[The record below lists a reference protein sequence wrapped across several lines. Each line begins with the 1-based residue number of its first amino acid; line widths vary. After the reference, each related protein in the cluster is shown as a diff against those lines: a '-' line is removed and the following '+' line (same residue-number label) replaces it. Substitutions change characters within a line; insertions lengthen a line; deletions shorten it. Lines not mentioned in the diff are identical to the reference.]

1 MGRAAVVVVG
11 VLLAAASGCAS
22 GGYGITHRVQP
33 GESLYRIGQAYGY
46 DHMELA
52 RINHL
57 SPPSTIKP
65 GDRIFI
71 PDADRQLP
79 VDLIT
84 PRGASAA
91 PPSAENGAPAAA
103 RATPPSPTARRG
115 EQAQQQAR
123 GPQPA
128 PREQPRPQQAPAQQ
142 SQLLQVA
149 DGPMARGLA
158 TNARFSWPV
167 RGKLIQPFSGTSSA
181 PHDGIDIATTPGTA
195 ITAAADGKVIFSDRL
210 SSYGNVI
217 IVEHS
222 GGFTTVYA
230 HNERNLVRKGARIR
244 RGERLATLG
253 ASGRARTPHLHFEVR
268 KDNIARN
275 PLYYLPR

>member
-1 MGRAAVVVVG
+1 MGRAAVVAIG
-11 VLLAAASGCAS
+11 VLLAAAAGCAA
-22 GGYGITHRVQP
+22 GGYGVTHRVKP

-46 DHMELA
+46 DHKELA
-52 RINHL
+52 RINRL
-57 SPPSTIKP
+57 SPPYTIRP
-65 GDRIFI
+65 GDEIFI
-71 PDADRQLP
+71 PNADRELP
-79 VDLIT
+79 VGLIT

-91 PPSAENGAPAAA
+91 PPTAENGLPATAGARPAPPHRREPAPQQRGAHPAREPPSSLKPAPPQDIA
-103 RATPPSPTARRG
+103 RAP
-115 EQAQQQAR
+115 E
-123 GPQPA
+123 
-128 PREQPRPQQAPAQQ
+128 
-142 SQLLQVA
+142 
-149 DGPMARGLA
+149 ARGLA
-158 TNARFSWPV
+158 TNARFAWPV

-181 PHDGIDIATTPGTA
+181 PHDGIDVATTAGA
-195 ITAAADGKVIFSDRL
+195 SIAAAADGKVIFSDRL

-244 RGERLATLG
+244 RGERIATLG

-268 KDNIARN
+268 KDNVARN

>member
-1 MGRAAVVVVG
+1 VGRAAVVVLG
-11 VLLAAASGCAS
+11 VFLAAASGCAS

-46 DHMELA
+46 DHIELA

-57 SPPSTIKP
+57 SPPYTIKP

-91 PPSAENGAPAAA
+91 PPSAENGAPSSA
-103 RATPPSPTARRG
+103 RATPAPPPPTLRRG
-115 EQAQQQAR
+115 EPPLQQAR
-123 GPQPA
+123 GPQAA
-128 PREQPRPQQAPAQQ
+128 PREQPLPQQ
-142 SQLLQVA
+142 SQPLQVA
-149 DGPMARGLA
+149 QGPVARGLA

-167 RGKLIQPFSGTSSA
+167 RGMLMQPFSGTSSA
-181 PHDGIDIATTPGTA
+181 PHDGIDVATTPGTA

-244 RGERLATLG
+244 RGEKIATLG
-253 ASGRARTPHLHFEVR
+253 ASGRARAPHLHFEVR